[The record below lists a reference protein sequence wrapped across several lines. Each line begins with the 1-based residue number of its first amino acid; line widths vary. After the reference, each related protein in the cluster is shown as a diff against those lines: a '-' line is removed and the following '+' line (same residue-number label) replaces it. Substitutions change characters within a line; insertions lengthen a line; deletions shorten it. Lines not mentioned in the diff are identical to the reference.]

1 VSPDYGAAEVADIVA
16 AALEAHTGQPAAAH
30 ASPAEVTST
39 PAAAVEPADPFVEF
53 SAVSGRQVRVSW
65 EVRLIM
71 GRWEA
76 AVSLADAVTAYVAA
90 AGALRAAHYD
100 VGPLG
105 APYVTDIAG
114 QPNLVAPFTTHH
126 LVRN

>member
-1 VSPDYGAAEVADIVA
+1 VSPDFGAAEVADIVA
-16 AALEAHTGQPAAAH
+16 AALEAHTGQAAAAH
-30 ASPAEVTST
+30 ASPAEVTSA

-53 SAVSGRQVRVSW
+53 STVSGRQVRVSW
-65 EVRLIM
+65 DVRLVM

-76 AVSLADAVTAYVAA
+76 AVGLSDAVAAYITA
-90 AGALRAAHYD
+90 AGALRAAHFD

-114 QPNLVAPFTTHH
+114 QPHLVAPFTTHH